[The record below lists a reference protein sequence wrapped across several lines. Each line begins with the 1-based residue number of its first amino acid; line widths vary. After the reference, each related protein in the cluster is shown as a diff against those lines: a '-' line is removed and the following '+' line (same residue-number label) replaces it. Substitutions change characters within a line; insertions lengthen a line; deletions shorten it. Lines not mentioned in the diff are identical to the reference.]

1 MNNYV
6 VVSRLGTSHLLQ
18 VDEVKAN
25 YRSIVGFWK
34 WWFWFL
40 ADPESYLFSLISG
53 GRKPIS
59 KKRIGE
65 LPQKCSVR
73 VM

>member
-1 MNNYV
+1 MGLV
-6 VVSRLGTSHLLQ
+6 CSSHLLQ
-18 VDEVKAN
+18 VDEAKAN

-40 ADPESYLFSLISG
+40 TDPESKLFTLISG

-65 LPQKCSVR
+65 LPQKCSLH